1 MTSGTRTA
9 SVAAP
14 SEALAESLRG
24 AVGRFVRIV
33 RSQSGTPRDAQ
44 ADALAELAHVGPM
57 SIAGLAESR
66 GVTHQSM
73 RLVVVRL
80 ETAGLLKRQPDPADG
95 RGWLMSLTA
104 AGRRTVERDRQV
116 RANWLAQAIDEK
128 LSPLEREE
136 LSRAVPLLLRL
147 IDAE

>member
-9 SVAAP
+9 PVAAP

-24 AVGRFVRIV
+24 AVGRFVRAV

>member
-1 MTSGTRTA
+1 MSGGARPA
-9 SVAAP
+9 SVDT
-14 SEALAESLRG
+14 STEALAESLRG
-24 AVGRFVRIV
+24 AIGRFVRSV

-44 ADALAELAHVGPM
+44 ADALADLAHAGPM

-73 RLVVVRL
+73 RLVVARL
-80 ETAGLLKRQPDPADG
+80 EDAGLLKRQPDPADG

-104 AGRRTVERDRQV
+104 AGRRTVEKDRQA
-116 RANWLAQAIDEK
+116 RAHWLAQAIDEK
-128 LSPLEREE
+128 LSPGEREE

-147 IDAE
+147 IDAG